1 MLGEGGNDIFVGSEG
16 EDHFDGDFG
25 FDWTTFKNDTL
36 GVTADMVVSD
46 IIEPPVAPSNAGI
59 LDRYAFVEGLS
70 GSARADHLRGD
81 DADAVDIAAGGSQ
94 GSVLTQAGIDLID
107 GLQELLG
114 DGVTAFGS
122 GNIILGGSGSDMIE
136 GRGGDDLID
145 GDRWL
150 NVRISIR
157 NPATDEEWA
166 SADSMVGEV
175 VRTDPLAPANITG
188 PLHLL
193 MLNGIVNPG
202 QLQAVR
208 EILQGSDNFDTA
220 VFSGL
225 QSEYGVFIG
234 DDGTV
239 TVVDNVVGRDGTDKL
254 ISIER
259 LQFSDSTRV
268 LVEDLNEEPVG
279 APIIVG
285 TPAEGSEL
293 RVQTL
298 PVLNGPDILVGVTDA
313 DNPGLGAIPG
323 PFNLVWQA
331 ETVAGS
337 GIFEDIVLEGG
348 DKAATASGNSFIV
361 PDGLEG
367 LAIRVKV
374 IYQDAHGVFEMAF
387 SEPTGAVTNVDPAP
401 VAALPVEFRDGKRWR
416 PLHQVRPAVHPGSN
430 QDLRAAFGR

>member
-1 MLGEGGNDIFVGSEG
+1 MP
-16 EDHFDGDFG
+16 
-25 FDWTTFKNDTL
+25 
-36 GVTADMVVSD
+36 M
-46 IIEPPVAPSNAGI
+46 PSISRPAG
-59 LDRYAFVEGLS
+59 A
-70 GSARADHLRGD
+70 
-81 DADAVDIAAGGSQ
+81 Q

-122 GNIILGGSGSDMIE
+122 GNIILGGSGSDIIE
-136 GRGGDDLID
+136 GRGGDDIID

-157 NPATDEEWA
+157 NPATNEEWA

-279 APIIVG
+279 GPIIVG

-313 DNPGLGAIPG
+313 DNPGLGAITG

-374 IYQDAHGVFEMAF
+374 IYQDAHGVLEMAF

-401 VAALPVEFRDGKRWR
+401 VAALPVEFCDGKRWR